1 MTDTVSTMN
10 KSKEIAPKTGKEK
23 GKFMDLNIARFGKFP
38 ALLQREFLEH
48 KTAFFTT
55 PLVLMGL
62 MTLGLIAT
70 ALFTGDLAEIADLDA
85 GDLARMR
92 SEINNEINE
101 MSEEGGEMI
110 KAAIMGMVSL
120 PAAPILITL
129 PFVVFFPLLNSLY
142 EERVERSYF
151 FWKSM
156 PTSDVQEIGAK
167 LAMMVVL
174 GPMLL
179 FVFMILSTIIGMIIA
194 TPIMMYYDIPA
205 FDLMWAPIPFI
216 SMWIGAYFHY
226 LVWALWAFPF
236 FAWMMLASSYA
247 PKAPLMFAAVP
258 PVAIIIME
266 RIMWGQ
272 TYLGEAILDRIAKKF
287 GLIVQDVFEADR
299 MDGMKI
305 VSLQVGEAFEAMGV
319 TLFDPSFYGGVVV
332 GFGFLYGAIYFRK
345 YRA

>member
-1 MTDTVSTMN
+1 MSDTVSTLENNN
-10 KSKEIAPKTGKEK
+10 KTAPKTGKEK

-55 PLVLMGL
+55 PLVLMCL

-70 ALFTGDLAEIADLDA
+70 ALFTGDLAELAGLDA
-85 GDLARMR
+85 SKLADIRA
-92 SEINNEINE
+92 EVNDEINE

-110 KAAIMGMVSL
+110 KLAIMTVIGL

-167 LAMMVVL
+167 LTMMVVL
-174 GPMLL
+174 GPMML
-179 FVFMILSTIIGMIIA
+179 FAFMILSTIIGMAIA
-194 TPIMMYYDIPA
+194 TPIMMYYEISA

-216 SMWIGAYFHY
+216 SMWVGAYFHY

-287 GLIVQDVFEADR
+287 GLIIIDAFEADR
-299 MDGMKI
+299 MDGMTI
-305 VSLQVGEAFEAMGV
+305 VSLQVGEAFQALGV
-319 TLFDPSFYGGVVV
+319 SMIDPSFWGGVVV

>member
-1 MTDTVSTMN
+1 MSDTVSTLNNNN
-10 KSKEIAPKTGKEK
+10 KTAEKK

-38 ALLQREFLEH
+38 ALIQREFLEH

-55 PLVLMGL
+55 PLVLMVL
-62 MTLGLIAT
+62 MTLALIAT
-70 ALFTGDLAEIADLDA
+70 AMFTSDLAEIADLSP
-85 GDLARMR
+85 GDLERMR
-92 SEINNEINE
+92 AETMDEINDI
-101 MSEEGGEMI
+101 SEEGQVLF
-110 KAAIMGMVSL
+110 KAAVMGMVAI
-120 PAAPILITL
+120 PAMPILLTL

-142 EERVERSYF
+142 EERMERSYF

-179 FVFMILSTIIGMIIA
+179 FMFMMATTIIAMTIA
-194 TPIMMYYDIPA
+194 TPILMYYDIPA
-205 FDLMWAPIPFI
+205 FDLLWGPAPFI
-216 SMWIGAYFHY
+216 SMWVGMYLHY
-226 LVWALWAFPF
+226 LIWALWAFPL
-236 FAWMMLASSYA
+236 FAWMMLASSFA

-266 RIMWGQ
+266 RIIYGR
-272 TYLGEAILDRIAKKF
+272 TYLGEVLVDRVGQKF
-287 GLIVQDVFEADR
+287 GLIVRDAMEMDT
-299 MDGMKI
+299 MDGNQI
-305 VSLQVGEAFEAMGV
+305 AALEIGEAFEALGV
-319 TLFDPSFYGGVVV
+319 SMIDPSFYGGVVV